1 MISYGYVK
9 DYMYTGTGELQLQVR
24 IPNIHGP
31 VDQREYLGQRVRNY
45 VDDSNLPWYPS
56 LLLPHTPNT
65 NEVVALLAVN
75 EAHNEFVVIGLTGG
89 QYMPSQINS
98 D

>member
-31 VDQREYLGQRVRNY
+31 VDQREYLGQRVRN
-45 VDDSNLPWYPS
+45 
-56 LLLPHTPNT
+56 
-65 NEVVALLAVN
+65 
-75 EAHNEFVVIGLTGG
+75 
-89 QYMPSQINS
+89 
-98 D
+98 